1 MKTPGLT
8 SFHYI
13 FFFNLLIS
21 FTLTRKKQDNKVS
34 EALLEGNMTSRI
46 WHRSE
51 ENKHKRIIVLTR
63 AVRCKSKERVIDAAM
78 KAVGLYLYI
87 HHDI

>member
-13 FFFNLLIS
+13 YLDLLPLRS
-21 FTLTRKKQDNKVS
+21 HKTREKKKVS

-46 WHRSE
+46 WHRNE

-63 AVRCKSKERVIDAAM
+63 AVRCKSKEREIDGAL
-78 KAVGLYLYI
+78 KAVKLYLCI